1 MFLKKSIIFLNT
13 CVFIVAPRFLF
24 LHLPKWCSNTV
35 SSLFLIAFLG
45 GFNVLLHIMLL
56 CSLNLACLLKTYW
69 GKKKSLFFPS
79 LWLSY
84 LLLGKVLLAFMLCAW
99 LPAALPIDCC
109 YSTARSRRSLRG
121 GDQTS
126 TTGILQGR
134 SSSRACSG
142 NTVYITQRCY
152 YSFGILFLCM
162 VSTSKTDGRVQFKSI
177 YKFLA
182 LTCHTLFH
190 RSSFVLQTL
199 ASCED
204 VSSASH
210 LLCRWSLALFQAT
223 GHLF

>member
-1 MFLKKSIIFLNT
+1 MFFKKSIIFLNT
-13 CVFIVAPRFLF
+13 YVFIVAPRFLF

-69 GKKKSLFFPS
+69 GKKKIPVLPFP
-79 LWLSY
+79 LIELSF
-84 LLLGKVLLAFMLCAW
+84 LGKVLLAFILFAW
-99 LPAALPIDCC
+99 LPAALPLDCC
-109 YSTARSRRSLRG
+109 YSTARSLRSLQG

-142 NTVYITQRCY
+142 NTVYITQKCY

-162 VSTSKTDGRVQFKSI
+162 VSTSKTDWRVKFKSI

-182 LTCHTLFH
+182 LTGLSL
-190 RSSFVLQTL
+190 SSIWVL
-199 ASCED
+199 SCYR
-204 VSSASH
+204 H
-210 LLCRWSLALFQAT
+210 LPRVKTSIQRAIYCAA
-223 GHLF
+223 GV